1 MRTYSPM
8 KNQEKNYIIPTTS
21 TPKYHTQHIS
31 ATTVHS
37 FNLHTTVKLP
47 PVDKEYLCF
56 QNNGKSVQSSRCV
69 K

>member
-8 KNQEKNYIIPTTS
+8 KNRENNYIIPTTS

-47 PVDKEYLCF
+47 PVDK
-56 QNNGKSVQSSRCV
+56 
-69 K
+69 